1 MIEIYGTLGPA
12 CARVSCLKEMILA
25 GMTGIRLNLSHTGLA
40 QAEPWIRVLHQAER
54 EAGRAVSL
62 LVDLQGPELR
72 TGIRTRPLPLEKGQ
86 DLPLYFSGEG
96 PAQEGEA
103 DGPVLPKECKDFLRP
118 GQEVQV
124 DDGKILL
131 EVLPGEGRLMARVRQ
146 TGLLGGRKS
155 LALPGCRVPMPAL
168 TQADRENMALFSDMG
183 VGEVMLP
190 FVRSAQD
197 LADLREA
204 LDRSGNPEVRILAK
218 LENRQ
223 GLDALD
229 DLLPLADQIVI
240 ARGDLGSALP
250 LWELPWVQ
258 KEVAKKCREAGR
270 PFMVVT
276 QMLDSMI
283 QNPIPT
289 RAEVSDIANAVW
301 DGASSV
307 MVTGETA
314 AGKYPVAAIDYLTRT
329 AHFARDHRPHS
340 L

>member
-40 QAEPWIRVLHQAER
+40 QAEPWVRVLHQAER
-54 EAGRAVSL
+54 EAGRVVSL

-86 DLPLYFSGEG
+86 DLPLYFSGDG
-96 PAQEGEA
+96 PAREGEA
-103 DGPVLPKECKDFLRP
+103 DGPVFPKECKDFLRH
-118 GQEVQV
+118 GQEIRL

-146 TGLLGGRKS
+146 AGLLGGRKS

-168 TQADRENMALFSDMG
+168 TQADRENMSLFSDMG
-183 VGEVMLP
+183 VDEVMLP
-190 FVRSAQD
+190 FVRSARD
-197 LADLREA
+197 LVDLREA

-301 DGASSV
+301 DGASAV
-307 MVTGETA
+307 MITGETA
-314 AGKYPVAAIDYLTRT
+314 AGNYPVEAMDYLVKTVRFAENHLTR
-329 AHFARDHRPHS
+329 R
-340 L
+340 

>member
-86 DLPLYFSGEG
+86 VLPLYFSGDS
-96 PAQEGEA
+96 PAREDEA
-103 DGPVLPKECKDFLRP
+103 DGPVLPNECKDFLRP
-118 GQEVQV
+118 GQEIRM

-146 TGLLGGRKS
+146 AGLLGGRKS

-168 TQADRENMALFSDMG
+168 TQADRENMSLFSDMR

-197 LADLREA
+197 LVDLREA

-229 DLLPLADQIVI
+229 DLIPLADTMVI
-240 ARGDLGSALP
+240 ARGDLGTALP

-258 KEVAKKCREAGR
+258 KKVAEKCRQSGR

-276 QMLDSMI
+276 QMLDSMMTR
-283 QNPIPT
+283 PLPT

-301 DGASSV
+301 DGASAV
-307 MVTGETA
+307 MITGETA
-314 AGKYPVAAIDYLTRT
+314 AGNYPVEAINYLVKTVRFAENHITR
-329 AHFARDHRPHS
+329 R
-340 L
+340 

>member
-1 MIEIYGTLGPA
+1 MMEIYGTLGPA
-12 CARVSCLKEMILA
+12 CARVSCLKEMIEA

-40 QAEPWIRVLHQAER
+40 QAEPWIRVLHQAEK

-72 TGIRTRPLPLEKGQ
+72 TGIRTQPLPLEKGQ
-86 DLPLYFSGEG
+86 DLPLYFSGDS
-96 PAQEGEA
+96 PSQKGEA
-103 DGPVLPKECKDFLRP
+103 DGPVLPNECKDFLRP
-118 GQEVQV
+118 GQEIQV

-146 TGLLGGRKS
+146 AGLLGGRKS

-229 DLLPLADQIVI
+229 DLIPLADTIVI
-240 ARGDLGSALP
+240 ARGDLGTALP

-258 KEVAKKCREAGR
+258 KMVAQQCQKAGH

-276 QMLDSMI
+276 QMLDSMMTR
-283 QNPIPT
+283 PLPT

-301 DGASSV
+301 DGASAV
-307 MVTGETA
+307 MITGETA
-314 AGKYPVAAIDYLTRT
+314 AGNYPVEAMDYLVKTVRF
-329 AHFARDHRPHS
+329 AENHFPRR
-340 L
+340 

>member
-12 CARVSCLKEMILA
+12 CARVSCLKEMIKA

-54 EAGRAVSL
+54 EAGSAVSL

-96 PAQEGEA
+96 PAQEGKA
-103 DGPVLPKECKDFLRP
+103 DGPVLPKKCKDFLRP
-118 GQEVQV
+118 GQEIQV

-146 TGLLGGRKS
+146 AGLLGGRKS

-168 TQADRENMALFSDMG
+168 TQADKENMALFPDMG
-183 VGEVMLP
+183 VDEVMLP
-190 FVRSAQD
+190 FVRSARD
-197 LADLREA
+197 LFDLREA
-204 LDRSGNPEVRILAK
+204 LDKSGNPEVRILAK

-229 DLLPLADQIVI
+229 DLIPLADTMVI
-240 ARGDLGSALP
+240 ARGDLGTALP

-258 KEVAKKCREAGR
+258 KMVARQCQKAGR

-276 QMLDSMI
+276 QMLDSMMTR
-283 QNPIPT
+283 PLPT

-301 DGASSV
+301 DGASAV
-307 MVTGETA
+307 MITGETA
-314 AGKYPVAAIDYLTRT
+314 AGAYPVEAMDYLVKTVRFAEDHIPTR
-329 AHFARDHRPHS
+329 
-340 L
+340 

>member
-12 CARVSCLKEMILA
+12 CASVSCLKEMIKA
-25 GMTGIRLNLSHTGLA
+25 GMTGIRLNLSHTGLVGS
-40 QAEPWIRVLHQAER
+40 EGWIGALHQAER
-54 EAGRAVSL
+54 ESGRSVPL

-72 TGIRTRPLPLEKGQ
+72 TGRRKNPLLLTEGQ
-86 DLPLYFSGEG
+86 VLPISFLSENR
-96 PAQEGEA
+96 GEA
-103 DGPVLPKECKDFLRP
+103 DGVILPDETRPFLKAGREVLL
-118 GQEVQV
+118 
-124 DDGKILL
+124 DDGKVRLEIASKEGDRILAC
-131 EVLPGEGRLMARVRQ
+131 VVQPGI
-146 TGLLGGRKS
+146 LGSRKS
-155 LALPGCRVPMPAL
+155 LSLPGCTVDMPPL
-168 TQADRENMALFSDMG
+168 TQADLDNMAFFRSMG
-183 VGEVMLP
+183 VSQVMQP
-190 FVRSAQD
+190 FVRSASD
-197 LADLREA
+197 LEA
-204 LDRSGNPEVRILAK
+204 LRKALDASGNSAVQIFAK

-270 PFMVVT
+270 AFMVVT
-276 QMLDSMI
+276 QMLDSMMTR
-283 QNPIPT
+283 PLPT

>member
-146 TGLLGGRKS
+146 AGLLGGRKS

-168 TQADRENMALFSDMG
+168 TQADRENMSLFSDMG
-183 VGEVMLP
+183 VDEVMLP

-197 LADLREA
+197 LLDLREA
-204 LDRSGNPEVRILAK
+204 LDKSGNPEVRILAK
-218 LENRQ
+218 LENCQ

-229 DLLPLADQIVI
+229 DLIPLADTMVI
-240 ARGDLGSALP
+240 ARGDLGTALP

-258 KEVAKKCREAGR
+258 KKVAEKCRQAGR

-276 QMLDSMI
+276 QMLDSMMTR
-283 QNPIPT
+283 PLPT

-301 DGASSV
+301 DGASAV
-307 MVTGETA
+307 MITGETA
-314 AGKYPVAAIDYLTRT
+314 AGNYPVEAMDYLVKTVR
-329 AHFARDHRPHS
+329 FAENHIPRR
-340 L
+340 

>member
-12 CARVSCLKEMILA
+12 CASVSCLKEMIKA

-40 QAEPWIRVLHQAER
+40 QAEPWIRVLHQAEK

-72 TGIRTRPLPLEKGQ
+72 TGIRTRPLSLEKSQ
-86 DLPLYFSGEG
+86 DLPLYFSGDS

-103 DGPVLPKECKDFLRP
+103 DGPLLPKECKDFLRP
-118 GQEVQV
+118 GQEIQV

-131 EVLPGEGRLMARVRQ
+131 EVLPGEGRLTARVRQ
-146 TGLLGGRKS
+146 AGLLGGRKS

-168 TQADRENMALFSDMG
+168 TQADRENMSLFSDMG
-183 VGEVMLP
+183 VDEVMLP

-197 LADLREA
+197 LVDLREA
-204 LDRSGNPEVRILAK
+204 LDKSGNSEVRILAK

-223 GLDALD
+223 GLDALNH
-229 DLLPLADQIVI
+229 LIPLADTIVI
-240 ARGDLGSALP
+240 ARGDLGTALP

-258 KEVAKKCREAGR
+258 KMVAQQCQKAGR

-276 QMLDSMI
+276 QMLDSMMTH
-283 QNPIPT
+283 PLPT

-301 DGASSV
+301 DGASAV
-307 MVTGETA
+307 MITGETA
-314 AGKYPVAAIDYLTRT
+314 AGAYPVEAMDYLVKTARFAEDHAPTR
-329 AHFARDHRPHS
+329 
-340 L
+340 

>member
-40 QAEPWIRVLHQAER
+40 QAEPWIRVLHQAEK
-54 EAGRAVSL
+54 EVGRVVSL

-86 DLPLYFSGEG
+86 DLPLYFSGDS

-118 GQEVQV
+118 GQEIQL

-146 TGLLGGRKS
+146 AGLLGGRKS

-168 TQADRENMALFSDMG
+168 TPADRENMALFSDMG

-197 LADLREA
+197 LVDLREA
-204 LDRSGNPEVRILAK
+204 LGRSGNPEVRILAK

-229 DLLPLADQIVI
+229 DLIPLADTMVI
-240 ARGDLGSALP
+240 ARGDLGTALP

-258 KEVAKKCREAGR
+258 KMVARQCQKAGR

-276 QMLDSMI
+276 QMLDSMMTR
-283 QNPIPT
+283 PLPT

-301 DGASSV
+301 DGASAV
-307 MVTGETA
+307 MITGETA
-314 AGKYPVAAIDYLTRT
+314 AGNYPVEAMNYLVKTVRFAENHITR
-329 AHFARDHRPHS
+329 R
-340 L
+340 

>member
-12 CARVSCLKEMILA
+12 CAQVSCLKEMILA

-40 QAEPWIRVLHQAER
+40 QAEPWIRVLHEAER
-54 EAGRAVSL
+54 EAGRRVSL

-72 TGIRTRPLPLEKGQ
+72 TGIRSQPLPLEKGQ
-86 DLPLYFSGEG
+86 VLPLYFSGDS
-96 PAQEGEA
+96 PAREDEA
-103 DGPVLPKECKDFLRP
+103 DGPVLPNECKDFLRP
-118 GQEVQV
+118 GQEIRV

-146 TGLLGGRKS
+146 AGLLGGRKS

-168 TQADRENMALFSDMG
+168 TQADRENMSLFSDMR

-197 LADLREA
+197 LVDLREA

-229 DLLPLADQIVI
+229 DLIPLADTMVI
-240 ARGDLGSALP
+240 ARGDLGTALP

-258 KEVAKKCREAGR
+258 KKVAEKCRQAGR

-276 QMLDSMI
+276 QMLDSMMTR
-283 QNPIPT
+283 PLPT

-301 DGASSV
+301 DGASAV
-307 MVTGETA
+307 MITGETA
-314 AGKYPVAAIDYLTRT
+314 AGNYPVEAMDYLVKTVRFAENHLTR
-329 AHFARDHRPHS
+329 R
-340 L
+340 